1 MYRITGSRLQMQEQG
16 MSSPNEREGSEIYFH
31 TLHNISQEFTER
43 LTSAISIFMK
53 ESKSK

>member
-1 MYRITGSRLQMQEQG
+1 MQEQG